1 LGAALGGKA
10 GDRVFQ
16 AIHHRGGVQ
25 GGKADGAQVGAL
37 GPGVGDDHHM
47 AGLALLVGG
56 GGVFVPRCSM
66 CQLRPSLASRRCTKA
81 QSLSRYW
88 MHRERVRRASG
99 SARSQRHWAGV
110 VGKDLVQDLGT
121 VLSWKTKLSRRS

>member
-1 LGAALGGKA
+1 
-10 GDRVFQ
+10 
-16 AIHHRGGVQ
+16 VQ

-37 GPGVGDDHHM
+37 GPGVGDDHHV

-56 GGVFVPRCSM
+56 GGVFVAQVFDVPA
-66 CQLRPSLASRRCTKA
+66 QALAGQQALHEGPVALAVLDA
-81 QSLSRYW
+81 QGAGAQGL
-88 MHRERVRRASG
+88 G
-99 SARSQRHWAGV
+99 LARSQRHWAGV